1 MVHQVKLNQR
11 FALILERE
19 PLFVFA
25 LQIIEHS
32 FYEDVLTCPLVQVI
46 LWLEWWFLQIYFQI
60 VRFLIGRYQQLKA
73 KDKGYLF
80 VVTMTL
86 EYLDVR

>member
-25 LQIIEHS
+25 LQIIEYS
-32 FYEDVLTCPLVQVI
+32 FYSDALTYPLVQVI